1 MEPHE
6 RPPIGFILEGRGEYV
21 SYPSL
26 VCRILGTEV
35 GRIPRNEVRYGC
47 GEISANLD
55 EHLLDLVRVA
65 HPYVVI
71 VTVDLV
77 DFKDQ
82 FADCVALIDHI
93 QSRANDWLERMRTH
107 PKIAPLPQYI
117 KVVLQIKKFEGWLSS
132 DDFGLSQNGLLAQ
145 GYTPCFYTDTDTE
158 IREPHGH
165 LCEILN
171 DLDPKDTEDVKKIV
185 AALRVDVVEHQSR
198 SFRKFA
204 KEVRASYELWQNA
217 CAI

>member
-6 RPPIGFILEGRGEYV
+6 RPPIGFIIEGRGEYV

-26 VCRILGTEV
+26 VCRILGKEV

-93 QSRANDWLERMRTH
+93 QSMANDWLERMRTH
-107 PKIAPLPQYI
+107 PKMSPLPQYI
-117 KVVLQIKKFEGWLSS
+117 KVVLQIQKFEGWLAS
-132 DDFGLSQNGLLAQ
+132 DDFGLFNNGLLVD
-145 GYTPCFYTDTDTE
+145 GYTPHFYNDTDTE
-158 IREPHGH
+158 IEKPHRH
-165 LCEILN
+165 LKDILI
-171 DLDPKDTEDVKKIV
+171 DLDPKNPEDVKKIV
-185 AALRVDVVEHQSR
+185 AALNVDAVERQ
-198 SFRKFA
+198 K
-204 KEVRASYELWQNA
+204 
-217 CAI
+217 